1 MNALFGLLAKIIAYP
16 MTWLYQLTG
25 SYAASIILITF
36 IIRAILIPLQSKST
50 NQQAKMA
57 ELQSQVDEIKVR
69 YARDQA
75 TMNEKINELYSKEGI
90 GSMSGCLP
98 LLIQFP
104 IILGLYQLLRE
115 PLTYMA
121 GPPGMLAAVHES
133 FLWVP
138 DLSQPDAWI
147 LPILAALTTY
157 LSTMLA
163 TKGQSASAAGAMKGM
178 TYFSPIMIFLF
189 GRSFAAGLTLYWFT
203 GNLFMMVQTMIL
215 NKKRDKEKLKAQAQA
230 EIVKRK
236 KADK

>member
-1 MNALFGLLAKIIAYP
+1 MNALFGFFAKIIAYP

-25 SYAASIILITF
+25 NYAVSIILITV
-36 IIRAILIPLQSKST
+36 IIRAVLIPLQVKST

-57 ELQSQVDEIKVR
+57 ELQSQVDEIKIR

-75 TMNEKINELYSKEGI
+75 AMNEKISELYSKQGV
-90 GSMSGCLP
+90 SSTAGCLP

-121 GPPGMLAAVHES
+121 GTPGMLAAVHES

-147 LPILAALTTY
+147 LPILAGLTTY
-157 LSTMLA
+157 LSTMLT
-163 TKGQSASAAGAMKGM
+163 TKGQNAAAAGAMKGM
-178 TYFSPIMIFLF
+178 TYFSPIMIFIF
-189 GRSFAAGLTLYWFT
+189 GKSFAAGLTLYWFV
-203 GNLFMMVQTMIL
+203 GNLFMMIQTWIL
-215 NKKRDKEKLKAQAQA
+215 NKKREKDRLKSQAKA
-230 EIVKRK
+230 EIEKRR
-236 KADK
+236 KAEK

>member
-16 MTWLYQLTG
+16 MTWLYRLTG

-121 GPPGMLAAVHES
+121 GTPGMLAAWTVRT
-133 FLWVP
+133 
-138 DLSQPDAWI
+138 AI
-147 LPILAALTTY
+147 LIIIY
-157 LSTMLA
+157 KNRFM
-163 TKGQSASAAGAMKGM
+163 GGW
-178 TYFSPIMIFLF
+178 F
-189 GRSFAAGLTLYWFT
+189 GVFVR
-203 GNLFMMVQTMIL
+203 
-215 NKKRDKEKLKAQAQA
+215 
-230 EIVKRK
+230 
-236 KADK
+236 

>member
-25 SYAASIILITF
+25 SYAASIILITI
-36 IIRAILIPLQSKST
+36 IIRAALIPLQVKST

-69 YARDQA
+69 YARDQTA
-75 TMNEKINELYSKEGI
+75 MNEKINELYSKQGV
-90 GSMSGCLP
+90 STMAGCLP
-98 LLIQFP
+98 TLIQLP

-121 GPPGMLAAVHES
+121 DTPGMLAAVHES

-147 LPILAALTTY
+147 LPILAGLTTY
-157 LSTMLA
+157 LSTMVA
-163 TKGQSASAAGAMKGM
+163 TKGQSAATAGAMKGM
-178 TYFSPIMIFLF
+178 TYFSPIMIFIF
-189 GRSFAAGLTLYWFT
+189 GKSFAAGLALYWCI
-203 GNLFMMVQTMIL
+203 GNIFMLVQSIIL
-215 NKKRDKEKLKAQAQA
+215 NKKRDKDKLKSQAIA
-230 EIVKRK
+230 EIEKRK
-236 KADK
+236 KAEK

>member
-16 MTWLYQLTG
+16 MTWLYRLTG

-121 GPPGMLAAVHES
+121 GTPGMLAAVHES

-147 LPILAALTTY
+147 LPILAAATTY
-157 LSTMLA
+157 LSTSLA
-163 TKGQSASAAGAMKGM
+163 TKGQDSASAGALKGM
-178 TYFSPIMIFLF
+178 TFFSPIMIFLL
-189 GRSFAAGLTLYWFT
+189 GRSFAAGLTLYWFA

-215 NKKRDKEKLKAQAQA
+215 NRKRAKAKLKAAAQA

-236 KADK
+236 KTDK